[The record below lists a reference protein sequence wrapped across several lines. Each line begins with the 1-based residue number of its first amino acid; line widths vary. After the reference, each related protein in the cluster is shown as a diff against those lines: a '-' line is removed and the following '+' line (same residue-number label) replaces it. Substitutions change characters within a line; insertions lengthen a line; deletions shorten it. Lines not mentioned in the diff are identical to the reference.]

1 MVGELEFIL
10 YVVVKIFA
18 FVHSLLEELR
28 VGIGFCQLVEIA
40 VHLLF
45 FIRPFKIR
53 VEDVVP
59 VIPPVLGIKVH
70 CTGGCHKQCACFPFT
85 IGKVSGSLFVEGKGV
100 LHVVDSHVFLGEVP
114 VIVLFAVIGNTV

>member
-1 MVGELEFIL
+1 MLF
-10 YVVVKIFA
+10 
-18 FVHSLLEELR
+18 
-28 VGIGFCQLVEIA
+28 QLS
-40 VHLLF
+40 HQF
-45 FIRPFKIR
+45 
-53 VEDVVP
+53 
-59 VIPPVLGIKVH
+59 LGIKVH